1 MKITFFSLMATIAFL
16 WTIESQ
22 ALVAQTHDVNVTH
35 PLHGPTTLTVHE
47 DDVHTRHPEA
57 IPPKAVSGKSLG
69 CDANDES
76 PYCATK
82 NQPVPLSNP

>member
-47 DDVHTRHPEA
+47 DDVHTRHPNDT
-57 IPPKAVSGKSLG
+57 PLQKNVTGKSLG
-69 CDANDES
+69 CGS
-76 PYCATK
+76 WPYNHDCATK
-82 NQPVPLSNP
+82 N